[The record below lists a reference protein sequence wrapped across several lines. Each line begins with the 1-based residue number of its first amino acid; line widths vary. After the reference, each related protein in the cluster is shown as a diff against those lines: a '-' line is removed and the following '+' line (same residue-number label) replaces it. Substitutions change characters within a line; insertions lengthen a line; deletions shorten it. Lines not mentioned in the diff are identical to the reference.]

1 MPVRFRSVTPGARV
15 VCALVLS
22 AALAP
27 AHAAEPQ
34 LDEIVVTAALIPTPD
49 IDVPRSVAVLNQTTL
64 KDAGQQHFEDVLAL
78 VPNLN
83 WAGDTNRP
91 RYFQIRGIGELEQYQ
106 GAPNPSVGFLIDD
119 IDFSG
124 LGSAATMYDIDRVEV
139 LRGPQGTR
147 YGANALAGLIYV
159 TSSAPAPEWGSSAEL
174 TYGDYD
180 TRSLGAVLTGPVS
193 ALDSSF
199 RVAVQD
205 YYTNGYYHNAYL
217 ARDDTNRRDEL
228 TLRGRW
234 RYQPSPALTIDLTL
248 LHVQLNDGY
257 DAFAID
263 NSRTTQSNDPSVD
276 AQHSTGVAL
285 HATASLAS
293 DVTLTGIATYAQT
306 LVKYGFD
313 GDWGNPPFWA
323 PYIDNFWELQY
334 RDRDTTSFEL
344 RLSRPPQPGGT
355 GWLVGI
361 YTLRLRETLEDT
373 SAGESDD
380 PINGFY
386 QQDQVT
392 ESAYQSW
399 STALYGVLDREFN
412 TRWTG
417 SLGLRLEH
425 RSSDYHDRITNIG
438 VPPATDAFG
447 PSENLW
453 GGDASLNYAFTPQAT
468 AYLSLARG
476 YKAGGVNLSQGLLPS
491 QLEFGPETDLNL
503 ELGYK
508 AVSSDHRFQ
517 IDSDIFYLWRR
528 DAQIKSSY
536 QSDPNN
542 PNAFVFYT
550 GNAKRGDN
558 YGLETQV
565 NWMPRPELTLAASL
579 GLLSTWFVD
588 FSRVGVAQVTTS
600 RQLAN
605 APPWQAALSATWRD
619 GAGRFARLDVT
630 GMGSYY
636 FDLPPNSTSSSAYAL
651 AGAKLGLERQHW
663 SVYVWCRNMFN
674 KDYPVRGFFFGV
686 VPPYYPNR
694 LYVQLGDPRTIGITV
709 TGQY

>member
-1 MPVRFRSVTPGARV
+1 MPARFLVVAPGACV
-15 VCALVLS
+15 ACACFG
-22 AALAP
+22 LAIAS
-27 AHAAEPQ
+27 AHAQEQQLPQ
-34 LDEIVVTAALIPTPD
+34 VVVTASLLPTPD
-49 IDVPRSVAVLNQTTL
+49 VSAPRSVAVLDQNTL
-64 KDAGQQHFEDVLAL
+64 QAAGQQHFEDVVAM

-124 LGSAATMYDIDRVEV
+124 LGSAATLFDLDRIEV
-139 LRGPQGTR
+139 LRGPQATR

-159 TSSAPAPEWGSSAEL
+159 TSAAPEPEWSGRAEL
-174 TYGDYD
+174 LAGDYD
-180 TRSLGAVLTGPVS
+180 TRSAGAVLNGPVT

-199 RVAVQD
+199 RLAVQHF
-205 YYTNGYYHNAYL
+205 YTDGYYHNVYL

-234 RYQPSPALTIDLTL
+234 RYQPSPTLTVDLTL
-248 LHVQLNDGY
+248 LHVQLDDGY
-257 DAFAID
+257 DAFAVD
-263 NSRTTQSNDPSVD
+263 NSRTTRSNDPSVD

-285 HATASLAS
+285 HATASVAGDL
-293 DVTLTGIATYAQT
+293 TLTGIATYAQT
-306 LVKYGFD
+306 LLKYGFD
-313 GDWGNPPFWA
+313 GDWGNPQFWA
-323 PYIDNFWELQY
+323 PYVDNFWELQY
-334 RDRDTTSFEL
+334 RDRDTASLEF
-344 RLSRPPQPGGT
+344 RLAHTPERGAT

-361 YTLRLRETLEDT
+361 YALRLRETLQDT

-392 ESAYQSW
+392 VSSYQSL
-399 STALYGVLDREFN
+399 SSAVFGVLEREFRP
-412 TRWTG
+412 RWTG

-425 RSSDYHDRITNIG
+425 RSSDYHDRITNLG

-453 GGDASLNYAFTPQAT
+453 GGDASLSYALTPSAA

-491 QLEFGPETDLNL
+491 QLAFGPESDLNL

-508 AVSSDHRFQ
+508 AALADARVQ
-517 IDSDIFYLWRR
+517 VDSALFYLWRR
-528 DAQIKSSY
+528 NAQIKSSY

-550 GNAKRGDN
+550 GNAERGEN
-558 YGLETQV
+558 YGLEAQV
-565 NWMPRPELTLAASL
+565 SWLPRTELTLAAAL
-579 GLLSTWFVD
+579 GLLDTWFEN
-588 FSRVGVAQVTTS
+588 FSRVGAQQVTAS
-600 RQLAN
+600 RALAN

-619 GAGRFARLDVT
+619 AQGRFARLDVT
-630 GMGSYY
+630 GMGAYY
-636 FDLPPNSTSSSAYAL
+636 FDLPPNNTRSSPYAL
-651 AGAKLGLERQHW
+651 ANGKIGIERSRW
-663 SVYVWCRNMFN
+663 SVDLWCRNIFN
-674 KDYPVRGFFFGV
+674 KDFPVRGFLFGV
-686 VPPYYPNR
+686 VPPYYPSR
-694 LYVQLGDPRTIGITV
+694 LYIQLGDPRTFGVTV
-709 TGQY
+709 SGRY